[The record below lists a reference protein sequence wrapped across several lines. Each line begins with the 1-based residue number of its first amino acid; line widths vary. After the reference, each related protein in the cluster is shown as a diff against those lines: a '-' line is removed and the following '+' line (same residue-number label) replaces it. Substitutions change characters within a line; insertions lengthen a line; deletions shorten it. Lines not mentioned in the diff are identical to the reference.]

1 MTHINQAVFYAAL
14 KIIMQLFYT
23 ECKEEMEQISVEI
36 HAETWNFDWNKLNMI
51 CFIEPDLFFV
61 KRHMC

>member
-1 MTHINQAVFYAAL
+1 MTHTNQAVFYAAL

-36 HAETWNFDWNKLNMI
+36 HPKLETLTEIN
-51 CFIEPDLFFV
+51 EHDLFY
-61 KRHMC
+61 

>member
-1 MTHINQAVFYAAL
+1 
-14 KIIMQLFYT
+14 MQLFYT

-51 CFIEPDLFFV
+51 CFIEPYLFIYTHV
-61 KRHMC
+61 STE

>member
-1 MTHINQAVFYAAL
+1 MIHINQAVFYAAL

-36 HAETWNFDWNKLNMI
+36 HPKLETLTEIN
-51 CFIEPDLFFV
+51 
-61 KRHMC
+61 